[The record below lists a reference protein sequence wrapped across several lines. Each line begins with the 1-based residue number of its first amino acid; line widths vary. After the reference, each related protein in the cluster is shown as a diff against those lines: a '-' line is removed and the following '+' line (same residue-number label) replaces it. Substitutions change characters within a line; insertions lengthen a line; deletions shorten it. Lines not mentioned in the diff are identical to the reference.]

1 MKLSKLFFIGL
12 LLLLFANR
20 FDQPVIGGTDEGFFD
35 ADKLVME
42 DTGLV
47 VSGNRIGIGLST
59 PSTSIDVFGSAFIQK
74 TITYDT
80 VDRGPYTVDWTQG
93 NCQRVVITEDGAV
106 GINMAVP
113 PTMNALLVLSIQ
125 YDAETP
131 GQLSISA
138 TAPAIITWNV
148 GVSQNTPISH
158 NIDVIHFYFQKGS
171 TISTYNGIATFSYRT
186 DPVI

>member
-1 MKLSKLFFIGL
+1 MKSSKLFFIGL
-12 LLLLFANR
+12 LLLVLANR
-20 FDQPVIGGTDEGFFD
+20 FDQPVVGSSDEGSFD
-35 ADKLVME
+35 PDKLVME

-47 VSGNRIGIGLST
+47 VSGNRIGVGLSV
-59 PSTSIDVFGSAFIQK
+59 PSTSIDVFGSVFIQN
-74 TITYDT
+74 TITYDK
-80 VDRGPYTVDWTQG
+80 VDRGPYSVDWTQG
-93 NCQRVVITEDGAV
+93 NCQRLVITEDGAI
-106 GINMAVP
+106 GINMTTP
-113 PTMNALLVLSIQ
+113 PTMNAHLVLSIQ

-138 TAPAIITWNV
+138 TSPDVITWNL

-171 TISTYNGIATFSYRT
+171 SISTYNGVATFSYRT